1 VVSNPP
7 NDQKI
12 VSPGLIQRGIG
23 TVIAGVTVLAV
34 PVFSGRKDVKHT
46 LVAAGVTDQLNN
58 TRCVAIAKDMR
69 MEAERISSLLLS
81 EQ

>member
-1 VVSNPP
+1 
-7 NDQKI
+7 
-12 VSPGLIQRGIG
+12 
-23 TVIAGVTVLAV
+23 VTVLAV